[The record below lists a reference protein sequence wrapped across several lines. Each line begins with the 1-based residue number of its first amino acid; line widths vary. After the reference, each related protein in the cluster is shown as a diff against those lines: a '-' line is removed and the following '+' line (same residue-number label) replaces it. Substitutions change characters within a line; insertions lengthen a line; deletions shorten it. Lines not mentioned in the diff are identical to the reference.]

1 MNKTVLITGSSRGIG
16 RAIAIKLSDYDYK
29 IVVNYKER
37 EDKANEVVDL
47 IRAKSRDCIA
57 IKADISDTN
66 QVKEMFKEI
75 ENKFGYV
82 NYLVNNAGIS
92 QLGLFQDID
101 YKEWRNIFAVNVDGM
116 FNCTKNA
123 LPHMISEKCGKIIN
137 IASIW
142 GLVGGSFETAYSA
155 TKGAV
160 IAFTKSLAK
169 ELGPSNINVNCIAPG
184 AIMTDMLSIASDEA
198 LQRVREETPLERIGK
213 VEDIAETAAF
223 LLSESANFYTG
234 QILSP
239 NGGLVI
245 N

>member
-16 RAIAIKLSDYDYK
+16 RAIALKLSDFDYK
-29 IVVNYKER
+29 IVINYKER
-37 EDKANEVVDL
+37 EDKAKELVEL

-57 IKADISDTN
+57 IKADVSDAK
-66 QVKEMFKEI
+66 QVKRMFEEI
-75 ENKFGYV
+75 ENKFGSV
-82 NYLVNNAGIS
+82 DYLVNNAGIS

-101 YKEWRNIFAVNVDGM
+101 YEEWRNIFAVNVDGM

-123 LPHMISEKCGKIIN
+123 LPHMISEKYGKIIN

-142 GLVGGSFETAYSA
+142 GIVGGSFETAYSA
-155 TKGAV
+155 TKGAI

-169 ELGPSNINVNCIAPG
+169 ELGPSNIAVNCIAPG
-184 AIMTDMLSIASDEA
+184 AVMTDMLSVLSEET
-198 LQRVREETPLERIGK
+198 LQRVKEETPLERIGK

-223 LLSESANFYTG
+223 LLSEAGSFYTG

-245 N
+245 I